1 MANSDPEAAG
11 DPEPTRADR
20 LPLLTLLGPGLL
32 VAATGVGAG
41 DLLTASYA
49 GSKAGMALVWAVVI
63 GCVFKWSLTEGLARW
78 QMATKT
84 TLLEGWA
91 TKLGGWIRWVF
102 LAYLLLWS
110 LVTGG
115 SLGKA
120 CGVAGDGLLPLGDRA
135 MSQGI
140 WTVIHAIGGLILVW
154 VGGFKMFERVMAVL
168 VASMFVCVIGAAAL
182 LGPDFEAIA
191 RGLTR
196 PTIRAGDLPYALGLL
211 GGVGGTV
218 TLLSYGYWI
227 RESNRS
233 GESGARLCRIDL
245 AVAYA
250 ATGIFGVAMLVISSR
265 ITIDRQGAE
274 VALALADQLELAAGP
289 IARLIFLVGFW
300 GAVFSSLLGVWQS
313 APYLFAD
320 FRQLSKGRT
329 AAIADV
335 DLDQTRSY
343 RVYLVGIALV
353 PLVLI
358 NLPVKHV
365 QLSHA
370 VLGALFMPLLAVTLL
385 LLNNRTDWVGE
396 RFRNRWGSNLLLSLT
411 LLTFALIG
419 LGDLVARL
427 TGLFGGGGGP
437 S

>member
-1 MANSDPEAAG
+1 MSNESP
-11 DPEPTRADR
+11 PSLLSR
-20 LPLLTLLGPGLL
+20 LAPGLL

-63 GCVFKWSLTEGLARW
+63 GCLFKWSLTEGLARW
-78 QMATKT
+78 QLATGT

-91 TKLGGWIRWVF
+91 TRLGGWIRWVF

-120 CGVAGDGLLPLGDRA
+120 CGVAGDGLFPLGDRGQ
-135 MSQGI
+135 SQAI
-140 WTVIHAIGGLILVW
+140 WTVVHALLGFVLVW
-154 VGGFKMFERVMAVL
+154 IGGFKTFERVMAVL
-168 VASMFVCVIGAAAL
+168 VASMFLCVITAAVMI
-182 LGPDFEAIA
+182 GPDFEAIA

-196 PTIRAGDLPYALGLL
+196 LTIQRGDLPYAIGLL

-227 RESNRS
+227 RETNRS
-233 GESGARLCRIDL
+233 GESGARLCKIDL
-245 AVAYA
+245 AVAYG
-250 ATGIFGVAMLVISSR
+250 ATGLFGIAMLVISSR
-265 ITIDRQGAE
+265 ITIDQSGAE
-274 VALALADQLELAAGP
+274 VALALADQLQQTAGP
-289 IARLIFLVGFW
+289 AARWIFLIGFW

-320 FRQLSKGRT
+320 FRQLSKGRNN
-329 AAIADV
+329 AIAEV
-335 DLDQTRSY
+335 DLDRTRAY
-343 RVYLVGIALV
+343 RIYLVAIALV
-353 PLVLI
+353 PLLLI
-358 NLPVKHV
+358 NLPVRFI

-385 LLNNRTDWVGE
+385 LMNNRSAWVGPK
-396 RFRNRWGSNLLLSLT
+396 FRNGWTSNLLLVLT
-411 LLTFALIG
+411 LLTFVGIAVMEIIGQISKLIQ
-419 LGDLVARL
+419 ASP
-427 TGLFGGGGGP
+427 P

>member
-1 MANSDPEAAG
+1 MTSSGRPSL
-11 DPEPTRADR
+11 
-20 LPLLTLLGPGLL
+20 LPLIGPGLL

-63 GCVFKWSLTEGLARW
+63 GCVFKWALTEGLARW
-78 QMATKT
+78 QMATGT

-110 LVTGG
+110 LITGG

-120 CGVAGDGLLPLGDRA
+120 CGVAGDGLFPLGDRA
-135 MSQGI
+135 TSQAI
-140 WTVIHAIGGLILVW
+140 WTVVHALGGLFLVW
-154 VGGFKMFERVMAVL
+154 VGGFKTFERIMAVL
-168 VASMFVCVIGAAAL
+168 VASMFVCVILAAAL

-196 PTIRAGDLPYALGLL
+196 PTIRSGDLPYAVGLL

-233 GESGARLCRIDL
+233 GLEGAKLCRIDL
-245 AVAYA
+245 AIAYA
-250 ATGIFGVAMLVISSR
+250 ATGLFGIAMLVISSR
-265 ITIDRQGAE
+265 ITVDRQGAE
-274 VALALADQLELAAGP
+274 VALLLADQLQEAAGP
-289 IARLIFLVGFW
+289 VARLVFLVGFW

-320 FRQLSKGRT
+320 FRQLSKGDT
-329 AAIADV
+329 DAIVDV
-335 DLDQTRSY
+335 DLDQTRAY
-343 RVYLVGIALV
+343 RGYLVAIAVV

-358 NLPVKHV
+358 QLSVRHV
-365 QLSHA
+365 QLAHA

-385 LLNNRTDWVGE
+385 ILNNREDWVG
-396 RFRNRWGSNLLLSLT
+396 RSFRNRWGSNLLLILT
-411 LLTFALIG
+411 LVTFAGIG
-419 LGDLVARL
+419 IADLLSR
-427 TGLFGGGGGP
+427 FGGGAAGP
-437 S
+437 P

>member
-1 MANSDPEAAG
+1 MAQPDPEAPN
-11 DPEPTRADR
+11 DHSPTR
-20 LPLLTLLGPGLL
+20 LPVLALLGPGLL

-78 QMATKT
+78 QMATNT

-120 CGVAGDGLLPLGDRA
+120 CGVAGDGLFPLGDRA

-154 VGGFKMFERVMAVL
+154 VGGFKMFERVMTVL
-168 VASMFVCVIGAAAL
+168 VASMFICVISAAAL

-196 PTIRAGDLPYALGLL
+196 PMIRPGDLPYALGLL

-233 GESGARLCRIDL
+233 GEAGARLCRIDL

-265 ITIDRQGAE
+265 ITIDRQGSE

-289 IARLIFLVGFW
+289 VARFVFLVGFW

-353 PLVLI
+353 PLALI
-358 NLPVKHV
+358 NLPVRHV

-385 LLNNRTDWVGE
+385 LMNNRADWVGQ
-396 RFRNRWGSNLLLSLT
+396 RFRNRWGSNLLLVLT

-427 TGLFGGGGGP
+427 TGLFGGGGFGP

>member
-1 MANSDPEAAG
+1 MSRPERPSILA
-11 DPEPTRADR
+11 
-20 LPLLTLLGPGLL
+20 LIGPGLL

-49 GSKAGMALVWAVVI
+49 GSEVGMALVWAVVI
-63 GCVFKWSLTEGLARW
+63 GCVLKWSLTEGLARW
-78 QMATKT
+78 QMATGT

-120 CGVAGDGLLPLGDRA
+120 CGVAGDGLIPLGPRET
-135 MSQGI
+135 SQAI
-140 WTVIHAIGGLILVW
+140 WTVAHALGGLALVW

-168 VASMFVCVIGAAAL
+168 VGSMFLCVILAAAL
-182 LGPDFEAIA
+182 LGPDYAAIG

-196 PTIRAGDLPYALGLL
+196 PTIRPGDLPYALGLL
-211 GGVGGTV
+211 GGVGGTL

-233 GESGARLCRIDL
+233 GEAGARLCRIDL
-245 AVAYA
+245 GVAYL
-250 ATGIFGVAMLVISSR
+250 ATGVFGIAMLVISSR
-265 ITIDRQGAE
+265 IKIDRQGAE

-289 IARLIFLVGFW
+289 AARLIFLIGFW

-329 AAIADV
+329 SAILDV
-335 DLDQTRSY
+335 DLDQTRGY
-343 RVYLVGIALV
+343 RGYLIGIAFV
-353 PLVLI
+353 PLLLI

-365 QLSHA
+365 QLAHA

-385 LLNNRTDWVGE
+385 LMNNRADWVGE
-396 RFRNRWGSNLLLSLT
+396 RFRNRWGSNLLLALT
-411 LLTFALIG
+411 LLTFAAIG
-419 LGDLVARL
+419 LGDLIARA
-427 TGLFGGGGGP
+427 TGRFGGGGFGP